1 MEGDKTD
8 LLPLKLDPRA
18 YRFFPKR
25 TSRFIKGSKKRAHSK
40 RKAQGFSFMDRSSM
54 TNTSKEN

>member
-8 LLPLKLDPRA
+8 LIPLKLDPRA

-25 TSRFIKGSKKRAHSK
+25 TSRFTKASKKRAFSK
-40 RKAQGFSFMDRSSM
+40 KKAQGFSFMGRLSM
-54 TNTSKEN
+54 MNTSREN

>member
-25 TSRFIKGSKKRAHSK
+25 TSRFIKASKKRAYSK
-40 RKAQGFSFMDRSSM
+40 RKAQGFSFTDR
-54 TNTSKEN
+54 